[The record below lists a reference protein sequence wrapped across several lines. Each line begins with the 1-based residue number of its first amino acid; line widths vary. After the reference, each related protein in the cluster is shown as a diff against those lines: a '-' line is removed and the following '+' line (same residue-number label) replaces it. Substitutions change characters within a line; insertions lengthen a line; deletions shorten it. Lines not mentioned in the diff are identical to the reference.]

1 MNIKDLFKNKKFKN
15 ILITIVEIL
24 IVAGIIFAALMY
36 MQSKIN
42 KDADKTSGVGNT
54 IATDEEEET
63 VQKQSDE
70 YYLQINMTKNVM
82 VVYRYDGDRKNKTA
96 YKIFPC
102 TLGENVK
109 KGKYKTEKSYS
120 WIKNDGW
127 HRYNTLYTDSAWIQS
142 AEYGDRYPDTLVK
155 KSYDSVGKNKK
166 VDKSI
171 ILYASDAS
179 WIYDNCKDKTELE
192 IVKGSKKDQLP
203 LQIAKKTDT
212 YKYCGWDPTDPD
224 KNNPYLKKANGTI
237 ATGYTPV
244 NVEKGEKIDYLSNL
258 LALDETGKN
267 ITGKLKY
274 NKIDSSKTGT
284 SKVTYTYKLKS
295 GKKITASLSYKVVD
309 TTKPKVTCSKTQFTY
324 EVKSKDQKDMNKESN
339 VKAIKEMVRKYVSCN
354 ESDVTITIT
363 TVDPLELKEGNFP
376 VSIKAQDKAGNVGS
390 CQVMCEIKVKES
402 KGNKRFEPSKAQKK
416 KLKLPKETTKKSE
429 KTTKEKQT
437 KEKTTKKE
445 SVTTKNV
452 KQPETTKSSKEDTTT
467 IAKD

>member
-1 MNIKDLFKNKKFKN
+1 M
-15 ILITIVEIL
+15 
-24 IVAGIIFAALMY
+24 
-36 MQSKIN
+36 
-42 KDADKTSGVGNT
+42 
-54 IATDEEEET
+54 
-63 VQKQSDE
+63 
-70 YYLQINMTKNVM
+70 
-82 VVYRYDGDRKNKTA
+82 
-96 YKIFPC
+96 
-102 TLGENVK
+102 
-109 KGKYKTEKSYS
+109 
-120 WIKNDGW
+120 
-127 HRYNTLYTDSAWIQS
+127 
-142 AEYGDRYPDTLVK
+142 
-155 KSYDSVGKNKK
+155 
-166 VDKSI
+166 
-171 ILYASDAS
+171 YASDAA
-179 WIYDNCKDKTELE
+179 WVYNNCKYKTVLE

-203 LQIAKKTDT
+203 LQVGKKTET
-212 YKYCGWDPTDPD
+212 NKYCGWDPTDPD
-224 KNNPYLKKANGTI
+224 KSNPYLKKANGAI

-244 NVEKGEKIDYLSNL
+244 NVEKGEKIDYFSNL

-339 VKAIKEMVRKYVSCN
+339 AKAIKEMVRKYVSCN

-402 KGNKRFEPSKAQKK
+402 EGNKRFEPSKAQKE

-429 KTTKEKQT
+429 KTTKEKKT
-437 KEKTTKKE
+437 KEKATKKE
-445 SVTTKNV
+445 SETTKNV
-452 KQPETTKSSKEDTTT
+452 KQPETTKSSKKDTTT

>member
-1 MNIKDLFKNKKFKN
+1 MNIKDLLKSKKFKN

-24 IVAGIIFAALMY
+24 VVAGIIFAALMY

-42 KDADKTSGVGNT
+42 KDADKTSGVGNN
-54 IATDEEEET
+54 IAKDEEEET
-63 VQKQSDE
+63 VQKQVDE
-70 YYLQINMTKNVM
+70 FYLQINMAKNVM
-82 VVYRYDGDRKNKTA
+82 VVYRYDADKKNKTA

-109 KGKYKTEKSYS
+109 YKTEKSYS
-120 WIKNDGW
+120 WVKNNGW
-127 HRYNTLYTDSAWIQS
+127 HRYNTLYTYSAWIQS
-142 AEYGDRYPDTLVK
+142 AEYSDRYPDTLVK
-155 KSYDSVGKNKK
+155 KSYNSVGKDKK

-171 ILYASDAS
+171 ILYASDAA
-179 WIYDNCKDKTELE
+179 WVYNNCKDKTVLE

-203 LQIAKKTDT
+203 LQVEKKTET
-212 YKYCGWDPTDPD
+212 NKYCGWDPTDPD
-224 KNNPYLKKANGTI
+224 KSNPYLKKANGTI

-244 NVEKGEKIDYLSNL
+244 NVEKGEKIDYFSNL

-339 VKAIKEMVRKYVSCN
+339 AKAIKEMVRKYVSCN
-354 ESDVTITIT
+354 ESDITITIT

-402 KGNKRFEPSKAQKK
+402 EGNKRFEPSKAQKK

-429 KTTKEKQT
+429 KTTKEKKT
-437 KEKTTKKE
+437 KEKATKKE
-445 SVTTKNV
+445 SETTKNV
-452 KQPETTKSSKEDTTT
+452 KQPETTKSSKKDTTT

>member
-1 MNIKDLFKNKKFKN
+1 MNIKDLLKSKKFKN

-24 IVAGIIFAALMY
+24 VVAGIIFAALMY

-42 KDADKTSGVGNT
+42 KDADKTSGVGNN
-54 IATDEEEET
+54 IAKDEEEET
-63 VQKQSDE
+63 VQKQADE
-70 YYLQINMTKNVM
+70 FYLQINMAKNVM
-82 VVYRYDGDRKNKTA
+82 VVYRYDADKKNKTA

-120 WIKNDGW
+120 WVKNNGW
-127 HRYNTLYTDSAWIQS
+127 HRYNTLYTYSAWIQS
-142 AEYGDRYPDTLVK
+142 AEYSDRYPDTLVK
-155 KSYDSVGKNKK
+155 KSYNSVGKDKK

-171 ILYASDAS
+171 ILYASDAA
-179 WIYDNCKDKTELE
+179 WVYNNCKYKTVLE

-203 LQIAKKTDT
+203 LQVGKKTET
-212 YKYCGWDPTDPD
+212 NKYCGWDPTDPD
-224 KNNPYLKKANGTI
+224 KSNPYLKKANGAI

-244 NVEKGEKIDYLSNL
+244 NVEKGEKIDYFSNL

-295 GKKITASLSYKVVD
+295 GKKITASLVD

-339 VKAIKEMVRKYVSCN
+339 AKAIKEMVRKYVSCN

-402 KGNKRFEPSKAQKK
+402 EGNKRFEPSKAQKK
-416 KLKLPKETTKKSE
+416 KLKLPKENTKKSE
-429 KTTKEKQT
+429 KTTKEKKT
-437 KEKTTKKE
+437 KVKATKKE
-445 SVTTKNV
+445 SETTKNV
-452 KQPETTKSSKEDTTT
+452 KQPETTKSSKKDTTT